1 MIIDEKNEKIREYMR
16 LSIDAGKQSKPENE
30 EHKPKVGAILV
41 KDDKILG
48 HAFRG
53 ELAPGDHAEYTLL
66 EKKLKEIDCSGA
78 TLYTTLEPCTS
89 RKTKKPCSHWI
100 VEKGI
105 KTVYIGM
112 YDPNPLIFGQ
122 GLEYLK
128 NHGIEVLNYPPELT
142 KEIEK
147 DNFEFIQFCQ
157 LLNDKKVETL
167 EDLPYHL
174 SPHYRTLDDWYSIIN
189 RIYFD
194 KNFSKDARLIFTHL
208 VEILGGLS
216 ILSTNKAKNLNPE
229 HQMAKA
235 LSWWLVLCGK
245 MGIRSVED
253 MLYYKFPNVC
263 PYCLSKPH
271 NEEKCRKA
279 RLKETNPNWVKLFEL
294 GRNSSFKRPSTLS
307 SWQLMF
313 YEIYPIPQGDDFD
326 KVLGRFTEEIG
337 ELAEAIRVFKVAPSY
352 FLSEASDVFAWL
364 MHLYNL
370 YETRNNPQIE
380 PEERGRFIEKTLF
393 EIYPDKCKEC
403 NQQICNCPPILK
415 STIGRITNDGPDLNS
430 FEAYNNPFM
439 SKSEVSKQFDFNSNS
454 IIVSTEQFEVNS
466 NLIKVIYHFCDK
478 LTKELR
484 YIQPANNHQ
493 FDKIIDSLHLISGFA
508 CTQRVNQD
516 SINRFLRYIL
526 DLNDSQKEQ
535 FLNSLSRIGKSDFS
549 ESIVNYLKK

>member
-1 MIIDEKNEKIREYMR
+1 MIIDQKNEQIREYMR
-16 LSIDAGKQSKPENE
+16 LSIDAGKKSKPENE
-30 EHKPKVGAILV
+30 EHKPKVGAVLV
-41 KDDKILG
+41 KDNKILG
-48 HAFRG
+48 YTYRG
-53 ELAPGDHAEYTLL
+53 ELAPGDHAEFTLL
-66 EKKLKEIDCSGA
+66 EKKLKDVDCSGA
-78 TLYTTLEPCTS
+78 ILYTTLEPCTS

-128 NHGIEVLNYPPELT
+128 NNGIEVLNYPPELT
-142 KEIEK
+142 KEIEN

-157 LLNDKKVETL
+157 LLNDKKVVTL

-174 SPHYRTLDDWYSIIN
+174 SPHYRTLDDWYNIIN

-194 KNFSKDARLIFTHL
+194 KNFTKDSILIFTHL

-216 ILSTNKAKNLNPE
+216 ILSTNKVKKIDSE

-263 PYCLSKPH
+263 PYCLNKPH
-271 NEEKCRKA
+271 NEEKCGKI
-279 RLKETNPNWVKLFEL
+279 RLKQTNPDWDKLLEL
-294 GRNSSFKRPSTLS
+294 GRNSPYKRPSTLA
-307 SWQLMF
+307 SWQQMF

-326 KVLGRFTEEIG
+326 KVLGRITEEIG
-337 ELAEAIRVFKVAPSY
+337 ELAEAIRVSKVAPSY
-352 FLSEASDVFAWL
+352 FLSEASDVFAWF
-364 MHLYNL
+364 MHLNNL
-370 YETRNNPQIE
+370 YETRIHPQIDV
-380 PEERGRFIEKTLF
+380 EERGKFIEKALF

-415 STIGRITNDGPDLNS
+415 STIGRITKDGPDLNS

-439 SKSEVSKQFDFNSNS
+439 TKAEISKQFDFSSNS
-454 IIVSTEQFEVNS
+454 IIIYTEQFEVNS
-466 NLIKVIYHFCDK
+466 SLIKVIYHFCDD

-484 YIQPANNHQ
+484 YIQPVDIHQ
-493 FDKIIDSLHLISGFA
+493 FEKIIDTLHLISGFA

-516 SINRFLRYIL
+516 PINRFLRHII
-526 DLNDSQKEQ
+526 DLNSSQKEQ
-535 FLNSLSRIGKSDFS
+535 FINSIKRIKQSDFS
-549 ESIVNYLKK
+549 ISIINYLKK